1 MLSNKRGE
9 CEWVILRQ
17 KEVTHRHRRRM
28 TIAMEPIHDAEVI
41 TIVSIVQGV
50 CVCVLKVR
58 QGEVVGYSVMWPSI
72 NAFKVTQSSMNS
84 KGPPEGKP
92 SLTAN

>member
-1 MLSNKRGE
+1 MLSKKRGE

-50 CVCVLKVR
+50 CVCV
-58 QGEVVGYSVMWPSI
+58 
-72 NAFKVTQSSMNS
+72 
-84 KGPPEGKP
+84 EGAPGWSGGVQRHVAVDKCH
-92 SLTAN
+92 